1 MRSSVVASAI
11 ALSVLVAAARPA
23 LARPEEAPVST
34 AEREARERSRAAFRT
49 GVAQLRAQDW
59 KGARASFEQA
69 WALYPHPSILLNL
82 GIARLHTDDPV
93 LAEQDFVRFLS
104 EDFGATPEE
113 LASAR
118 EALAEARTK
127 IGTIRVVASPASAR
141 IVVDGKPINER
152 IRSEAEGAVAEI
164 RAKAGRHT
172 VSVDAEGHA
181 RDERSVELAARAELE
196 IKVALAPSAAT
207 SGPPP
212 NGGAGSEGPSGRT
225 IGGYGLAALAGVG
238 LVTGTVCG
246 LRAISLSSDYGD
258 RSKADLFQNP
268 DVKSEGE
275 AFRTVADVAFGVAI
289 VSGVAA
295 AILLF
300 TDIGASSG
308 SGVAR
313 RSPALFRW

>member
-11 ALSVLVAAARPA
+11 ALSVLAASVRPA
-23 LARPEEAPVST
+23 FAKPEEAPISS
-34 AEREARERSRAAFRT
+34 AEREAREKSRAAFRT

-82 GIARLHTDDPV
+82 GIARLRTDDPV

-113 LASAR
+113 LATAR

-127 IGTIRVVASPASAR
+127 VGTIRIVASPASAR
-141 IVVDGKPINER
+141 IVVDGRAINER
-152 IRSEAEGAVAEI
+152 VRSEAEGVIAEI
-164 RAKAGRHT
+164 RAKAGRH
-172 VSVDAEGHA
+172 VVAVDAEGHN
-181 RDERSVELAARAELE
+181 RDERAVDLQPRAELE
-196 IKVALAPSAAT
+196 VKIALAPSAAIG
-207 SGPPP
+207 GPAGPTPP
-212 NGGAGSEGPSGRT
+212 GNEGPSGRT
-225 IGGYGLAALAGVG
+225 ITGYGLGAVAGVA
-238 LVTGTVCG
+238 LVAGAVCG
-246 LRAISLSSDYGD
+246 LRAVSLSDDYGD
-258 RSKADLFQNP
+258 RTKPDLFQNP

-275 AFRTVADVAFGVAI
+275 TFRTVADVAFGVAI

-308 SGVAR
+308 SNVAR